1 MLKVVYAGNPE
12 CSAKTLR
19 ALTYA
24 GQRSGAFEI
33 VGVLTNLPSKK
44 GRDKTITDT
53 PVGKVAKELGLKLFT
68 VNELDSSLNDSIKE
82 LKPNVLVSFAYGQIF
97 KKPFLDLF
105 QECINIHPSA
115 LPKYR
120 GCTPVQAA
128 ILNRDKST
136 AVSIQEISEGLDEG
150 NILSGESI
158 PLNLTETADYLL
170 DVASEIGARH
180 VMGLLEEWDLTGVV
194 RPGAKQIGE
203 VSYTK
208 KIYSNECA
216 KIDWTKDDSKTID
229 AKVRAYNS
237 EPGAWCKDGDTTIKI
252 LGASFIDDKSVENLL
267 DEHKDT
273 KPGEVIL
280 YDKRYGIVVR
290 TVDGVILLTEL
301 QKQGKKAMDY
311 KSFMNGARNFIGM
324 ILS

>member
-1 MLKVVYAGNPE
+1 MLKVIYAGNPE

-24 GQRSGAFEI
+24 SQRSKAFEI
-33 VGVLTNLPSKK
+33 VGVITNPPSKK
-44 GRDKTITDT
+44 GRDKVETDT
-53 PVGKVAKELGLKLFT
+53 PVGQVAKELGLRLFT
-68 VNELDSSLNDSIKE
+68 IRELGLLDDTIRE
-82 LKPNVLVSFAYGQIF
+82 LKANVLVSFAYGQIF

-136 AVSIQEISEGLDEG
+136 AVSIQELSEGLDEG
-150 NILSGESI
+150 NILSRERI
-158 PLNLTETADYLL
+158 PLNFTETTDSLL
-170 DVASEIGARH
+170 DIASEIGARH
-180 VMGLLEEWDLTGVV
+180 VIGLLEEWDFTGLI

-208 KIYSNECA
+208 KIYSNEDA
-216 KIDWTKDDSKTID
+216 KIDWQKDDSKTID

-252 LGASFIDDKSVENLL
+252 LDVSFIDDKSVESLL

-273 KPGEVIL
+273 KPGEVFL

-290 TVDGVILLTEL
+290 TIDGVILLNEL

-311 KSFMNGARNFIGM
+311 KSFMNGARNFIGT

>member
-1 MLKVVYAGNPE
+1 MLKVIYAGNPE

-24 GQRSGAFEI
+24 SQKSEAFEI
-33 VGVLTNLPSKK
+33 VGVITNPPSKK
-44 GRDKTITDT
+44 GRDKVETDT
-53 PVGKVAKELGLKLFT
+53 PVGKVAKELGLRLFT
-68 VNELDSSLNDSIKE
+68 IRELGLLNDTIKE
-82 LKPNVLVSFAYGQIF
+82 LKANVLVSFAYGQIF

-136 AVSIQEISEGLDEG
+136 AVSIQELSEGLDEG
-150 NILSGESI
+150 NILSREWI
-158 PLNLTETADYLL
+158 PLNFTETTDSLL
-170 DVASEIGARH
+170 DIASEIGAKH
-180 VMGLLEEWDLTGVV
+180 VIGLLEEWDFTGMV

-208 KIYSNECA
+208 RTYSNECA
-216 KIDWTKDDSKTID
+216 KIDWQKDDSETID

-237 EPGAWCKDGDTTIKI
+237 EPGAWCKDGDTTLKI
-252 LGASFIDDKSVENLL
+252 LGVSFIDDKSVESLI
-267 DEHKDT
+267 DEHKNT
-273 KPGEVIL
+273 KPGEIFL

-311 KSFMNGARNFIGM
+311 KSFMNGARNFIGT